1 MDDNPQLINTYN
13 ICKENPSS
21 ENLQSLYNNLTQ
33 NIKDTCAK
41 VFHIRTLVENIIKS
55 ERVDQKKF
63 FNHARGKRQT
73 YPIPKNIS
81 INEEIDL
88 PEEENDDFLTQF
100 SKKHL
105 PCRDYTGKMTQINST
120 QEAHIW
126 TNQA

>member
-1 MDDNPQLINTYN
+1 MFNTKKFSCKEIKDN

-41 VFHIRTLVENIIKS
+41 VF
-55 ERVDQKKF
+55 
-63 FNHARGKRQT
+63 
-73 YPIPKNIS
+73 
-81 INEEIDL
+81 